1 VFAAGLSVDTRAK
14 VARNKQWEQAFAHL
28 DTALERQLSREGAKE
43 TEAATE
49 RVHQPHYHGLSFADL
64 PRDFDW
70 EGMQRIVGMELDDDK
85 ILQAQ
90 ETKSQIRDYAE
101 MDWEDLRFD
110 SRYPGAELLEW
121 PANTGPDIVRYNLP
135 PQSLWAP
142 DIFRLAAMRRRHT
155 WKKMAMHNLS
165 SGLLIHELLR
175 RGNVARFSS
184 TASDEFAKLAPQ
196 IQGLIAMTE
205 DEGRQARL
213 DILEAIENLHKMP
226 VNSPVEDI
234 VSARIHVEH
243 PAIPSYHQDADG
255 DFYGITRQLNEG
267 LKRLLED
274 TSKGHDL
281 KQALA
286 LAKICHNLL
295 ISSASPDLQTIN
307 ILIAGFRR
315 WQRPGLV
322 DSVIAAF
329 YVHKIRP
336 NEITCREILGHYAF
350 ESRPDDFSRF
360 VARMRGVGDALML
373 ANPNITVNEASQGRL
388 VRFNEDKVY
397 QHVYPT
403 PIVFSAL
410 LSGVM
415 KFAGFDRALD
425 IYYEMKGDG
434 WGLDVPGLTK
444 LLGGCVRRAD
454 WEGGLYVW
462 EEINSIKTTAKPR
475 DMASAY
481 NHMLSLCSISGNT
494 AAFNQILTDLSRRG
508 FDRKAIIDAATKTT
522 RWAQRKKE
530 HLAPAWVADNVLIA
544 VADYMNEAK
553 SSDQVSMSDVA
564 EGDDAMFTQHGPDLV
579 QDVESDKVD
588 KKEMWASWVEH
599 EFGERPKD
607 PEP

>member
-1 VFAAGLSVDTRAK
+1 METQPTR
-14 VARNKQWEQAFAHL
+14 
-28 DTALERQLSREGAKE
+28 ERAKE

-49 RVHQPHYHGLSFADL
+49 RGHQPYYQALSFADL

-70 EGMQRIVGMELDDDK
+70 EAMQRVVGMELDDDK
-85 ILQAQ
+85 VLQAQ

-101 MDWEDLRFD
+101 MDWEDLSFD
-110 SRYPGAELLEW
+110 SRYPGEQSLEW

-142 DIFRLAAMRRRHT
+142 DALRLAAMRRRHT
-155 WKKMAMHNLS
+155 WKKLALQNLS
-165 SGLLIHELLR
+165 CGLLIHELLR
-175 RGNVARFSS
+175 RGNIARFSS
-184 TASDEFAKLAPQ
+184 TASDELAKLAPQ
-196 IQGLIAMTE
+196 IQEVIAMTE
-205 DEGRQARL
+205 DEGQQARL
-213 DILEAIENLHKMP
+213 DILEAIENLHRTP
-226 VNSPVEDI
+226 VNSSVEDI
-234 VSARIHVEH
+234 DHARIRVDH

-255 DFYGITRQLNEG
+255 DFYAITRQLNEG

-274 TSKGHDL
+274 KHKGDDL
-281 KQALA
+281 KRALG

-307 ILIAGFRR
+307 LLLAGFRR
-315 WQRPGLV
+315 WQCPGLV

-350 ESRPDDFSRF
+350 GSRPDDFSRF
-360 VARMRGVGDALML
+360 VAKMRGVGDALML
-373 ANPNITVNEASQGRL
+373 ANPNITVNEASQDRL
-388 VRFNEDKVY
+388 VRVNPEKLY
-397 QHVYPT
+397 QKVYPT
-403 PIVFSAL
+403 PIVFGAL

-425 IYYEMKGDG
+425 IYYEMKADG

-454 WEGGLYVW
+454 WDGGLYVW
-462 EEINSIKTTAKPR
+462 EEINSIKMNAKYR
-475 DMASAY
+475 DMARAY
-481 NHMLSLCSISGNT
+481 SHMLSLCSITGNT
-494 AAFNQILTDLSRRG
+494 VAFNQVLTDLSRGG
-508 FDRKAIIDAATKTT
+508 FDRKAIIDGAEKTT
-522 RWAQRKKE
+522 RWAKKKKE

-544 VADYMNEAK
+544 VADYMNVAR
-553 SSDQVSMSDVA
+553 SSDQVSMADVVD
-564 EGDDAMFTQHGPDLV
+564 GDDELFKQCSPDSAH
-579 QDVESDKVD
+579 DVVSNEVD

-599 EFGERPKD
+599 EFGERPRV